1 MRYKSTAHKQNSC
14 LRLFHKFLKSR
25 LQAMSDPNV
34 DVVHTPLALLA
45 ANQVDGR
52 LDVRMLEC
60 DGEDGTLRWD
70 MQQTH

>member
-1 MRYKSTAHKQNSC
+1 
-14 LRLFHKFLKSR
+14 
-25 LQAMSDPNV
+25 MSDPNV